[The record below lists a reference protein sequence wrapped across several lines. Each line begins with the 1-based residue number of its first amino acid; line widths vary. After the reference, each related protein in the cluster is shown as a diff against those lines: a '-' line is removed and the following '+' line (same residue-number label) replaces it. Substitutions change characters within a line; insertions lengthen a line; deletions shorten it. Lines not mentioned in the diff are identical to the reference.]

1 MKIKIVYPI
10 PPKTSD
16 HRRRLLSFFR
26 VPVYVGGLCSVIVN
40 LCVGGNAW
48 SVIVLIGLYM
58 LWTLLL
64 SPAVV
69 ECNRISLWIR
79 LIASSCV
86 MLACIDV
93 FLAPGLIT
101 HVVPLVC
108 FGGVVVCSV
117 LFFTDLT
124 RQLQNAFPF
133 IFFLLLCFLASSAVL
148 LFDRFRQ
155 ISPLWPFIVLCPLC
169 GTLLLVLFA
178 LSGGAFFRELPR
190 RFHM

>member
-16 HRRRLLSFFR
+16 RRRRLLSFFR

-40 LCVGGNAW
+40 LCVGGKAW

-86 MLACIDV
+86 LLACIDV

-101 HVVPLVC
+101 HVVPVGLFWGCGGLQCAVFYRFDTAAAKC
-108 FGGVVVCSV
+108 FSV
-117 LFFTDLT
+117 Y
-124 RQLQNAFPF
+124 
-133 IFFLLLCFLASSAVL
+133 FLLTTVLSCFKCRSAV
-148 LFDRFRQ
+148 
-155 ISPLWPFIVLCPLC
+155 
-169 GTLLLVLFA
+169 
-178 LSGGAFFRELPR
+178 
-190 RFHM
+190 